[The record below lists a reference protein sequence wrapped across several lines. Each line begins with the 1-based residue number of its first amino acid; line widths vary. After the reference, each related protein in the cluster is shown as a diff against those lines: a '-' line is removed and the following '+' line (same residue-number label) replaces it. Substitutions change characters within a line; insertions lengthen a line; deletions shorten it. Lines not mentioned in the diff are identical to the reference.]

1 MNPKR
6 PVHTFSIVARDP
18 GTGEFGVA
26 VQSHWFSV
34 GSIVPWA
41 AAGVGALATQS
52 FANPDFGPAGLALLK
67 AGRSPE
73 QVLAELLAADPG
85 RDERQV
91 ALVDRH
97 GQVAAHT
104 GERSIPWAGH
114 QMGEGYSVQA
124 NIMVDDR
131 TVPAMASA
139 FEKTRGPLGE
149 RLLAALEAGQ
159 AAGGDLRGR
168 QSAALRVVGPE
179 ATGAFWE
186 DQRIDLRV
194 DDHPQPIEELRR
206 LHTLHTAYAWM
217 NSAEALMVQ
226 GEMDEAVAHFSRAAD
241 LAPEQTEIALWK
253 AICLALNQ
261 RLEEAMPL
269 FERIFE
275 HDPHWA
281 RFIERLPQ
289 VGMLEPALAEK
300 ILRERPDKTQ

>member
-97 GQVAAHT
+97 GQVIICMLNGNVVCLGPAAQK
-104 GERSIPWAGH
+104 P
-114 QMGEGYSVQA
+114 
-124 NIMVDDR
+124 
-131 TVPAMASA
+131 
-139 FEKTRGPLGE
+139 
-149 RLLAALEAGQ
+149 
-159 AAGGDLRGR
+159 
-168 QSAALRVVGPE
+168 
-179 ATGAFWE
+179 
-186 DQRIDLRV
+186 
-194 DDHPQPIEELRR
+194 
-206 LHTLHTAYAWM
+206 
-217 NSAEALMVQ
+217 
-226 GEMDEAVAHFSRAAD
+226 
-241 LAPEQTEIALWK
+241 
-253 AICLALNQ
+253 
-261 RLEEAMPL
+261 
-269 FERIFE
+269 
-275 HDPHWA
+275 
-281 RFIERLPQ
+281 
-289 VGMLEPALAEK
+289 
-300 ILRERPDKTQ
+300 